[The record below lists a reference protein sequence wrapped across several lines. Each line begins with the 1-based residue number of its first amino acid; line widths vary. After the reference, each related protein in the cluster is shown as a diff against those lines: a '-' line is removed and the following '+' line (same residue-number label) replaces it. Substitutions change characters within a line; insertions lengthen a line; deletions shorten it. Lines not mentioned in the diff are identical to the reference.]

1 VLEKLGFE
9 STGLIAPRMNCARGE
24 EVPARLMRLRLA
36 GEVEVEVEVK
46 AALAA

>member
-1 VLEKLGFE
+1 
-9 STGLIAPRMNCARGE
+9 MNCARGE

-36 GEVEVEVEVK
+36 GEVEVK